1 MTPDRSVTPDRTTPS
16 RRSLLAA
23 AALLPLAAC
32 GTDERPADHARRRS
46 AAPTGSPSGRAV
58 VHRPRLA
65 DLEREYGAR
74 VGVHALATGTG
85 ATVVHR
91 AGERFAFCSTF
102 KALAAAAV
110 LHHRSASGLDRR
122 VTYTEAD
129 LRSTAPVTG
138 KHVATG
144 LTLRELCDAAV
155 RFSDGTAGNLL
166 MRDVG
171 GPAGLTAYLRGLGD
185 TTSRMDHYE
194 PELHD
199 VPPDDPADTTT
210 PQAIATDFRELLLGT
225 ALPVRERRLL
235 MGWLARNATPVGAR
249 RIRAGLPR
257 DWKVADKTGT
267 GDYGRAND
275 IAVVHPPRGGPLVLA
290 VMTDRPGRDAEPSDA
305 LIAEATRRTVAAL
318 KLPGLPGLPGR
329 PSPSITG
336 P

>member
-1 MTPDRSVTPDRTTPS
+1 M
-16 RRSLLAA
+16 AA

-46 AAPTGSPSGRAV
+46 GAPTGSPSGRPT

-74 VGVHALATGTG
+74 VGVYALATGTG

-91 AGERFAFCSTF
+91 AGEHFAFCSTF

-110 LHHRSASGLDRR
+110 LHHRSAGGLDRR
-122 VTYTEAD
+122 ATYTQAD
-129 LRSTAPVTG
+129 LRSTAPITG

-144 LTLRELCDAAV
+144 MTLRELCGAAV

-166 MRDVG
+166 MRDIG

-199 VPPDDPADTTT
+199 VPPDDPAATTT
-210 PQAIATDFRELLLGT
+210 PQAIATDFRDLLLGT

-235 MGWLARNATPVGAR
+235 MGWLSRNATAVGAR
-249 RIRAGLPR
+249 RIRAGLPG

-267 GDYGRAND
+267 GDHGRAND
-275 IAVVHPPRGGPLVLA
+275 IAVVHPPRTGPLVLA
-290 VMTDRPGRDAEPSDA
+290 VMTDRPGHDTEPSDA

-318 KLPGLPGLPGR
+318 KLPGLPGR

-336 P
+336 S